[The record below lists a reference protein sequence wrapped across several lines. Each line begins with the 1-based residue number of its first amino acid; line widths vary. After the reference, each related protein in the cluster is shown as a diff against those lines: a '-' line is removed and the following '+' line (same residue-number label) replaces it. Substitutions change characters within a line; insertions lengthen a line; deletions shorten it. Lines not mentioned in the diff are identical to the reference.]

1 METRLSKKLADKIA
15 SLDISHPYVWKLR
28 LSKADFKELEV
39 CLSAIVSDCGIAA
52 LAKPENAT
60 STIVYMAEWY
70 KRKYQSGNRNQ
81 LIENLDFETLW
92 TNSGISK
99 KRYLYQDD
107 SGQKRWLYSI
117 YVLGGLAIQHEL
129 NRHDKMKFLKGLC
142 RIYHGENYTLE
153 NLDEASR
160 AAAFRESIKRQHS
173 LYEYMK
179 EILNGEMPFHEDDLK
194 DAASDVNRF
203 VATIKAANDEILKV
217 KFRFEWQ
224 VIFSPDYTYMT
235 RRLNLWLKP
244 EEVGGGLHQYLRY
257 DRVHLWGVPTP
268 EKQLHLFIYIRF
280 KRGEEVIEPS
290 TMENPII
297 TYLNHSVND
306 FVAFGVEKGVQIKN
320 IPTSRFDKIEIVV
333 KDDDGNEY
341 LAQTQNTTEYI
352 QLWRQGDYG
361 EVWSS
366 TQNTQ
371 KETALLFSN
380 RCKLKDETITEDV
393 YRKRFRDQKFGTT
406 ETWNWIYIYDCVSF
420 LDEKGKEIN
429 LYNRIGYDQ
438 VTTRLYTDTIRYV
451 GGGKVKHYYI
461 DYPDISDEYEVDELP
476 LIFGWE
482 DVIVRHFATK
492 DDILHAQPEE
502 ETEAEMIEFKQENGK
517 YAEWTKMDEPPY
529 GEVTLRVTVKGKPL
543 LFTVVYLPRLENESP
558 IKRDFESTLIRYKN
572 VDGTEA
578 ELQDEIP
585 MDGNPLSPTLP
596 VRYGEGERYYEVD
609 VYRPTLLKE
618 VMLDGK
624 IIEYLNDEEKL
635 NLPYIFK
642 DRVQLNDFSE
652 KGYQAYECSNLCNI
666 YSQDFINISGNP
678 SVGEAALNAW
688 RNDNHYVGKLL
699 DTMAPESLVV
709 YFGNDQEQSSWKD
722 EQALYWNY
730 DEKTEPE
737 PINTDEDADSKST
750 GVIFQDIST
759 TENLQ
764 CNLGMDIDNDPWAWE
779 DIDESVTESLL
790 KCFEVANHYGT
801 YFFLMKPLRD
811 MDMDKDKIVSEI
823 YEPLLEKRNGTLTP
837 EDKQGLLRF
846 AEESGFDWQE
856 FNIHIDN
863 EI

>member
-1 METRLSKKLADKIA
+1 MK
-15 SLDISHPYVWKLR
+15 
-28 LSKADFKELEV
+28 
-39 CLSAIVSDCGIAA
+39 
-52 LAKPENAT
+52 N
-60 STIVYMAEWY
+60 
-70 KRKYQSGNRNQ
+70 
-81 LIENLDFETLW
+81 LW

-280 KRGEEVIEPS
+280 KRGDEVIEPS

-709 YFGNDQEQSSWKD
+709 CFGNDQEQSSWKD

>member
-1 METRLSKKLADKIA
+1 M
-15 SLDISHPYVWKLR
+15 
-28 LSKADFKELEV
+28 
-39 CLSAIVSDCGIAA
+39 SDCGVAA
-52 LAKPENAT
+52 LAKPENAI

-81 LIENLDFETLW
+81 LIENLDLETLW

-203 VATIKAANDEILKV
+203 VATIKAANDEILKI

-224 VIFSPDYTYMT
+224 VIFSLDYTYMS

-257 DRVHLWGVPTP
+257 DRVHLWGVPNP

-280 KRGEEVIEPS
+280 KRGDEVIEPS

-320 IPTSRFDKIEIVV
+320 IPSSRFDKIEIVV

-361 EVWSS
+361 EAWSS

-371 KETALLFSN
+371 KETAVLFSN
-380 RCKLKDETITEDV
+380 RCNLKDETFSEEV

-406 ETWNWIYIYDCVSF
+406 DTWNWIYIYDCVSF
-420 LDEKGKEIN
+420 LDEQGKEIN

-461 DYPDISDEYEVDELP
+461 DDPDISDEYEVEELP

-502 ETEAEMIEFKQENGK
+502 ETEAEMIEFKQENGR

-529 GEVTLRVTVKGKPL
+529 GEVTLRVTIKGKPL
-543 LFTVVYLPRLENESP
+543 LFTVVYLPRMDKASP

-596 VRYGEGERYYEVD
+596 VRYGEDESYYEVD

-652 KGYQAYECSNLCNI
+652 KGYQAYECRNLSSI

-699 DTMAPESLVV
+699 DAMTPESLVV
-709 YFGNDQEQSSWKD
+709 CFGNDQEHSSWKD

-737 PINTDEDADSKST
+737 PINPDEDADSKST

-764 CNLGMDIDNDPWAWE
+764 CNLGTDIDNDPWAWG

-801 YFFLMKPLRD
+801 YFFLMKPLRN
-811 MDMDKDKIVSEI
+811 MERDKVVSEI

-846 AEESGFDWQE
+846 SEESGFDWQE

>member
-1 METRLSKKLADKIA
+1 
-15 SLDISHPYVWKLR
+15 
-28 LSKADFKELEV
+28 
-39 CLSAIVSDCGIAA
+39 
-52 LAKPENAT
+52 
-60 STIVYMAEWY
+60 
-70 KRKYQSGNRNQ
+70 
-81 LIENLDFETLW
+81 
-92 TNSGISK
+92 
-99 KRYLYQDD
+99 
-107 SGQKRWLYSI
+107 
-117 YVLGGLAIQHEL
+117 
-129 NRHDKMKFLKGLC
+129 
-142 RIYHGENYTLE
+142 
-153 NLDEASR
+153 
-160 AAAFRESIKRQHS
+160 
-173 LYEYMK
+173 
-179 EILNGEMPFHEDDLK
+179 
-194 DAASDVNRF
+194 
-203 VATIKAANDEILKV
+203 
-217 KFRFEWQ
+217 
-224 VIFSPDYTYMT
+224 
-235 RRLNLWLKP
+235 
-244 EEVGGGLHQYLRY
+244 
-257 DRVHLWGVPTP
+257 
-268 EKQLHLFIYIRF
+268 
-280 KRGEEVIEPS
+280 
-290 TMENPII
+290 MENPII

-333 KDDDGNEY
+333 KDDEGNEY

-361 EVWSS
+361 ETWSS

-380 RCKLKDETITEDV
+380 RCKLKDETFAEEV
-393 YRKRFRDQKFGTT
+393 YRKRFRDPKFSTT
-406 ETWNWIYIYDCVSF
+406 KTWNWIYIYDCVSF
-420 LDEKGKEIN
+420 LDEQGKEIN

-461 DYPDISDEYEVDELP
+461 DDPDISDDYDIDELP

-502 ETEAEMIEFKQENGK
+502 ETEAEMIEYKQENGR
-517 YAEWTKMDEPPY
+517 YTEWTKLNEPPY

-543 LFTVVYLPRLENESP
+543 LFTVVYLPRLEKASP
-558 IKRDFESTLIRYKN
+558 IKRDFERTLIRYKQ

-596 VRYGEGERYYEVD
+596 VRYGEGESYYEVD

-652 KGYQAYECSNLCNI
+652 KGYQAYECRNLSSI

-699 DTMAPESLVV
+699 DAMTPESLVV
-709 YFGNDQEQSSWKD
+709 CFGNDQEHSSWKD

-737 PINTDEDADSKST
+737 PINPDEDADSKST

-764 CNLGMDIDNDPWAWE
+764 CNLGTDIDNDPWAWE

-801 YFFLMKPLRD
+801 YFFLMKPLRN
-811 MDMDKDKIVSEI
+811 MERDKVVSEI

-846 AEESGFDWQE
+846 SEESGFDWQE

>member
-1 METRLSKKLADKIA
+1 
-15 SLDISHPYVWKLR
+15 
-28 LSKADFKELEV
+28 
-39 CLSAIVSDCGIAA
+39 
-52 LAKPENAT
+52 
-60 STIVYMAEWY
+60 
-70 KRKYQSGNRNQ
+70 
-81 LIENLDFETLW
+81 
-92 TNSGISK
+92 
-99 KRYLYQDD
+99 
-107 SGQKRWLYSI
+107 
-117 YVLGGLAIQHEL
+117 
-129 NRHDKMKFLKGLC
+129 
-142 RIYHGENYTLE
+142 
-153 NLDEASR
+153 
-160 AAAFRESIKRQHS
+160 
-173 LYEYMK
+173 
-179 EILNGEMPFHEDDLK
+179 
-194 DAASDVNRF
+194 
-203 VATIKAANDEILKV
+203 
-217 KFRFEWQ
+217 
-224 VIFSPDYTYMT
+224 MT

-280 KRGEEVIEPS
+280 KRGDEVIEPS

>member
-1 METRLSKKLADKIA
+1 
-15 SLDISHPYVWKLR
+15 
-28 LSKADFKELEV
+28 
-39 CLSAIVSDCGIAA
+39 
-52 LAKPENAT
+52 
-60 STIVYMAEWY
+60 
-70 KRKYQSGNRNQ
+70 
-81 LIENLDFETLW
+81 
-92 TNSGISK
+92 
-99 KRYLYQDD
+99 
-107 SGQKRWLYSI
+107 
-117 YVLGGLAIQHEL
+117 
-129 NRHDKMKFLKGLC
+129 MKFLKGLC

-179 EILNGEMPFHEDDLK
+179 EILNGEMPFHEDDLQ

-224 VIFSPDYTYMT
+224 VIFSPDYTFMT

-257 DRVHLWGVPTP
+257 DRVHLWGVPNP

-280 KRGEEVIEPS
+280 KRGDEVIEPS

-306 FVAFGVEKGVQIKN
+306 FVAFGVEKGVLIKN

-361 EVWSS
+361 EAWSS

-371 KETALLFSN
+371 KETAVLFSN
-380 RCKLKDETITEDV
+380 RCNLKDETFSEEV

-406 ETWNWIYIYDCVSF
+406 DTWNWIYIYDCVSF
-420 LDEKGKEIN
+420 LDEQGKEIN

-461 DYPDISDEYEVDELP
+461 DDPDISDEYEVDELP

-502 ETEAEMIEFKQENGK
+502 ETEAEMIEFKQENGR

-529 GEVTLRVTVKGKPL
+529 GEVTLRVTIKGKPL
-543 LFTVVYLPRLENESP
+543 LFTVVYLPRMDKASP

-596 VRYGEGERYYEVD
+596 VRYGEDESYYEVD

-618 VMLDGK
+618 VMLDRK

-652 KGYQAYECSNLCNI
+652 KGYQAYECRNLSSI

-699 DTMAPESLVV
+699 DAMTPESLVV
-709 YFGNDQEQSSWKD
+709 CFGNDQEHSSWKD

-737 PINTDEDADSKST
+737 PINPDEDADSKST

-764 CNLGMDIDNDPWAWE
+764 CNLGTDIDNDPWAWE

-801 YFFLMKPLRD
+801 YFFLMKPLRN
-811 MDMDKDKIVSEI
+811 MERDKVVSEI

-846 AEESGFDWQE
+846 SEESGFDWQE

>member
-1 METRLSKKLADKIA
+1 M
-15 SLDISHPYVWKLR
+15 
-28 LSKADFKELEV
+28 
-39 CLSAIVSDCGIAA
+39 
-52 LAKPENAT
+52 
-60 STIVYMAEWY
+60 
-70 KRKYQSGNRNQ
+70 
-81 LIENLDFETLW
+81 
-92 TNSGISK
+92 
-99 KRYLYQDD
+99 
-107 SGQKRWLYSI
+107 
-117 YVLGGLAIQHEL
+117 
-129 NRHDKMKFLKGLC
+129 
-142 RIYHGENYTLE
+142 
-153 NLDEASR
+153 
-160 AAAFRESIKRQHS
+160 
-173 LYEYMK
+173 
-179 EILNGEMPFHEDDLK
+179 
-194 DAASDVNRF
+194 
-203 VATIKAANDEILKV
+203 
-217 KFRFEWQ
+217 
-224 VIFSPDYTYMT
+224 
-235 RRLNLWLKP
+235 
-244 EEVGGGLHQYLRY
+244 
-257 DRVHLWGVPTP
+257 
-268 EKQLHLFIYIRF
+268 
-280 KRGEEVIEPS
+280 
-290 TMENPII
+290 
-297 TYLNHSVND
+297 
-306 FVAFGVEKGVQIKN
+306 
-320 IPTSRFDKIEIVV
+320 
-333 KDDDGNEY
+333 KDDEGNEY

-352 QLWRQGDYG
+352 QLWRHGDYG
-361 EVWSS
+361 ETWSS

-393 YRKRFRDQKFGTT
+393 YRKRFRDPKFGTT

-420 LDEKGKEIN
+420 VDDQGKEIN

-461 DYPDISDEYEVDELP
+461 DDPDISNDYDIDELP

-502 ETEAEMIEFKQENGK
+502 ETEAEMIEYKQENGR
-517 YAEWTKMDEPPY
+517 YTEWTKMDEPPY
-529 GEVTLRVTVKGKPL
+529 GEVTLRATVKGKPL
-543 LFTVVYLPRLENESP
+543 LFTVVYLPRLEIESP
-558 IKRDFESTLIRYKN
+558 IKRDFESTLIKYKN

-596 VRYGEGERYYEVD
+596 VRYGEDESYYEVD

-709 YFGNDQEQSSWKD
+709 CFGNDQEQSSWKD

-737 PINTDEDADSKST
+737 PINPDEDADSKST

-759 TENLQ
+759 TGNLQ
-764 CNLGMDIDNDPWAWE
+764 CNLGMDIDNDPWAWD

-790 KCFEVANHYGT
+790 KCFEVANLFGT
-801 YFFLMKPLRD
+801 YFFLMKPLR
-811 MDMDKDKIVSEI
+811 DMDKDKIVSEI
-823 YEPLLEKRNGTLTP
+823 YEPLLEKRNGSLTP

>member
-1 METRLSKKLADKIA
+1 
-15 SLDISHPYVWKLR
+15 
-28 LSKADFKELEV
+28 
-39 CLSAIVSDCGIAA
+39 
-52 LAKPENAT
+52 
-60 STIVYMAEWY
+60 
-70 KRKYQSGNRNQ
+70 
-81 LIENLDFETLW
+81 
-92 TNSGISK
+92 
-99 KRYLYQDD
+99 
-107 SGQKRWLYSI
+107 
-117 YVLGGLAIQHEL
+117 
-129 NRHDKMKFLKGLC
+129 
-142 RIYHGENYTLE
+142 
-153 NLDEASR
+153 
-160 AAAFRESIKRQHS
+160 
-173 LYEYMK
+173 
-179 EILNGEMPFHEDDLK
+179 
-194 DAASDVNRF
+194 
-203 VATIKAANDEILKV
+203 
-217 KFRFEWQ
+217 
-224 VIFSPDYTYMT
+224 
-235 RRLNLWLKP
+235 
-244 EEVGGGLHQYLRY
+244 
-257 DRVHLWGVPTP
+257 
-268 EKQLHLFIYIRF
+268 
-280 KRGEEVIEPS
+280 
-290 TMENPII
+290 MENPII

-333 KDDDGNEY
+333 KDDEGNEY

-361 EVWSS
+361 ETWSS

-380 RCKLKDETITEDV
+380 RCKLKDETIAENV
-393 YRKRFRDQKFGTT
+393 YRKRFRDPKFGTT

-420 LDEKGKEIN
+420 LDEQGKEIN

-461 DYPDISDEYEVDELP
+461 DDPDISDEYEVDELP

-492 DDILHAQPEE
+492 DDILHAQPKE
-502 ETEAEMIEFKQENGK
+502 ETEAEMIEFKQENGR

-529 GEVTLRVTVKGKPL
+529 GEVTLRVTIKGKPL
-543 LFTVVYLPRLENESP
+543 LFTVVYLPRLEKASP

-585 MDGNPLSPTLP
+585 KDGNPLSPTLP
-596 VRYGEGERYYEVD
+596 VRYGEDESYYEVD

-624 IIEYLNDEEKL
+624 IIEYLNDEEML

-652 KGYQAYECSNLCNI
+652 KGYQAYECRNLCNI

-699 DTMAPESLVV
+699 DAMAPESLVV
-709 YFGNDQEQSSWKD
+709 CFGNDQEHSPWKG

-730 DEKTEPE
+730 DEQSEPE
-737 PINTDEDADSKST
+737 PINPDEDADSKNM
-750 GVIFQDIST
+750 GVIFQNISK

-764 CNLGMDIDNDPWAWE
+764 CNLGMDIDNDPWAWDDIE
-779 DIDESVTESLL
+779 DSVTESIL

-801 YFFLMKPLRD
+801 YFFLMKPLR
-811 MDMDKDKIVSEI
+811 DMDKDKIVSEI

>member
-1 METRLSKKLADKIA
+1 
-15 SLDISHPYVWKLR
+15 
-28 LSKADFKELEV
+28 
-39 CLSAIVSDCGIAA
+39 
-52 LAKPENAT
+52 
-60 STIVYMAEWY
+60 
-70 KRKYQSGNRNQ
+70 
-81 LIENLDFETLW
+81 
-92 TNSGISK
+92 
-99 KRYLYQDD
+99 
-107 SGQKRWLYSI
+107 
-117 YVLGGLAIQHEL
+117 
-129 NRHDKMKFLKGLC
+129 
-142 RIYHGENYTLE
+142 
-153 NLDEASR
+153 
-160 AAAFRESIKRQHS
+160 
-173 LYEYMK
+173 
-179 EILNGEMPFHEDDLK
+179 
-194 DAASDVNRF
+194 
-203 VATIKAANDEILKV
+203 
-217 KFRFEWQ
+217 
-224 VIFSPDYTYMT
+224 MT

-257 DRVHLWGVPTP
+257 DRVHLWGVPNP

-280 KRGEEVIEPS
+280 KRGDEVIEPS

-361 EVWSS
+361 EAWSS

-371 KETALLFSN
+371 KETAVLFSN
-380 RCKLKDETITEDV
+380 RCNLKDETFSEEV

-406 ETWNWIYIYDCVSF
+406 DTWNWIYIYDCVSF
-420 LDEKGKEIN
+420 LDEQGKEIN

-461 DYPDISDEYEVDELP
+461 DDPDISDEYEVDELP

-502 ETEAEMIEFKQENGK
+502 ETEAEMIEFKQENGR

-529 GEVTLRVTVKGKPL
+529 GEVTLRVTIKGKPL
-543 LFTVVYLPRLENESP
+543 LFTVVYLPRMDKASP

-596 VRYGEGERYYEVD
+596 VRYGEDESYYEVD

-652 KGYQAYECSNLCNI
+652 KGYQAYECRNLSSI

-699 DTMAPESLVV
+699 DAMTPESLVV
-709 YFGNDQEQSSWKD
+709 CFGNDQEHSSWKD

-737 PINTDEDADSKST
+737 PINPDEDADSKST

-764 CNLGMDIDNDPWAWE
+764 CNLGTDIDNDPWAWE

-801 YFFLMKPLRD
+801 YFFLMKPLRN
-811 MDMDKDKIVSEI
+811 MERDKVVSEI

-846 AEESGFDWQE
+846 SEESGFDWQE

>member
-1 METRLSKKLADKIA
+1 MVI
-15 SLDISHPYVWKLR
+15 
-28 LSKADFKELEV
+28 
-39 CLSAIVSDCGIAA
+39 
-52 LAKPENAT
+52 
-60 STIVYMAEWY
+60 
-70 KRKYQSGNRNQ
+70 
-81 LIENLDFETLW
+81 TL
-92 TNSGISK
+92 
-99 KRYLYQDD
+99 
-107 SGQKRWLYSI
+107 
-117 YVLGGLAIQHEL
+117 
-129 NRHDKMKFLKGLC
+129 FL
-142 RIYHGENYTLE
+142 
-153 NLDEASR
+153 
-160 AAAFRESIKRQHS
+160 
-173 LYEYMK
+173 
-179 EILNGEMPFHEDDLK
+179 
-194 DAASDVNRF
+194 
-203 VATIKAANDEILKV
+203 ILKTGTQN
-217 KFRFEWQ
+217 W
-224 VIFSPDYTYMT
+224 
-235 RRLNLWLKP
+235 
-244 EEVGGGLHQYLRY
+244 
-257 DRVHLWGVPTP
+257 TP
-268 EKQLHLFIYIRF
+268 YLFIYIRF
-280 KRGEEVIEPS
+280 KRGDEVIEPS

-361 EVWSS
+361 EAWSS

-371 KETALLFSN
+371 KETAVLFSN
-380 RCKLKDETITEDV
+380 RCNLKDETFSEEV

-406 ETWNWIYIYDCVSF
+406 DTWNWIYIYDCVSF
-420 LDEKGKEIN
+420 LDEQGKEIN

-461 DYPDISDEYEVDELP
+461 DDPDISDEYEVDELP

-502 ETEAEMIEFKQENGK
+502 ETEAEMIEFKQENGR

-529 GEVTLRVTVKGKPL
+529 GEVTLRVTIKGKPL
-543 LFTVVYLPRLENESP
+543 LFTVVYLPRMDKASP

-596 VRYGEGERYYEVD
+596 VRYGEDESYYEVD

-652 KGYQAYECSNLCNI
+652 KGYQAYECRNLSSI

-699 DTMAPESLVV
+699 DAMTPESLVV
-709 YFGNDQEQSSWKD
+709 CFGNDQEHSSWKD

-737 PINTDEDADSKST
+737 PINPDEDADSKST

-764 CNLGMDIDNDPWAWE
+764 CNLGTDIDNDPWAWE

-801 YFFLMKPLRD
+801 YFFLMKPLRN
-811 MDMDKDKIVSEI
+811 MERDKVVSEI

-846 AEESGFDWQE
+846 SEESGFDWQE